1 MAVAVEYDRR
11 EVLPRL
17 IKILNSVHL
26 HRILGE
32 TIQ

>member
-1 MAVAVEYDRR
+1 LEHDRC
-11 EVLPRL
+11 EALLRL